1 MRCKELSQILPFQAN
16 EDDDDEE
23 YDNDDEGIPP
33 PLLIRSPL
41 IVQFGTMRFASL
53 SNAQKSECGR
63 VIGCDFTVFDVY
75 GTGDVC
81 LPSSTS
87 WFTCVP

>member
-41 IVQFGTMRFASL
+41 
-53 SNAQKSECGR
+53 
-63 VIGCDFTVFDVY
+63 TV
-75 GTGDVC
+75 
-81 LPSSTS
+81 
-87 WFTCVP
+87 

>member
-1 MRCKELSQILPFQAN
+1 MRCQELPQILPFQAN

-41 IVQFGTMRFASL
+41 IVQFGTMRFSSL
-53 SNAQKSECGR
+53 TNERKSDCGR
-63 VIGCDFTVFDVY
+63 VIGCDLQYLTSTAPATY
-75 GTGDVC
+75 VC
-81 LPSSTS
+81 NLR
-87 WFTCVP
+87 

>member
-1 MRCKELSQILPFQAN
+1 MRCQELPQILPFQAN

-41 IVQFGTMRFASL
+41 
-53 SNAQKSECGR
+53 
-63 VIGCDFTVFDVY
+63 TV
-75 GTGDVC
+75 
-81 LPSSTS
+81 
-87 WFTCVP
+87 